1 MIEFLI
7 PILCPKCKLKT
18 ALQRSFGKKGHC
30 FNCNHDWPLR
40 WKGSQQF
47 STNVRLQYV

>member
-1 MIEFLI
+1 MIEFLV

-30 FNCNHDWPLR
+30 FNCNHE
-40 WKGSQQF
+40 WKLSWRGGKKF
-47 STNVRLQYV
+47 SGDVRLEYV